1 MPFASFIKAIA
12 HGQRDERELST
23 DDARQLFGA
32 LLDGGVPE
40 LEVGAL
46 LLALWMKG
54 ESLTDMLGFHQAMG
68 ERVYRLRPP
77 DGAVRPVVLASYGGA
92 REQPNLT
99 PLVALL
105 LRRMGVPVLIHGCL
119 EGYGRVASAYIF
131 RALGVLP
138 CATLPQAQVALDREK
153 LAFVPTAVLCPGL
166 ATLLALRARL
176 GVRSSAH
183 LMAKL
188 LDPFAAAGLR
198 LVSATHPPSLARL
211 RELLVATGES
221 ALLMRATEGEP
232 YANPRQRPR
241 MEYLE
246 DGHVELL
253 FEQEHGA
260 LESADHAES
269 VDARATASYIGKIL
283 EGLLP
288 TPLAIVNELAC
299 CLYACGFADDHDDV
313 QDSNHVK
320 DSNHAN
326 FNHAKALAAV
336 QTHGRAAA

>member
-12 HGQRDERELST
+12 YGEGDAGELSIE
-23 DDARQLFGA
+23 DARQLFGA
-32 LLDGGVPE
+32 LLDGGVPD

-46 LLALWMKG
+46 LVALRIKG
-54 ESLTDMLGFHQAMG
+54 ESLTELLGFHQAVG

-105 LRRMGVPVLIHGCL
+105 LRRMGVPVLIHGGL
-119 EGYGRVASAYIF
+119 EGYGRIASAYIF

-138 CATLPQAQVALDREK
+138 CATLPQAQATLDREK
-153 LAFVPTAVLCPGL
+153 LAFVPTGVLCPGL
-166 ATLLALRARL
+166 ANLLALRGRL

-188 LDPFAAAGLR
+188 FDPFAGASLR
-198 LVSATHPPSLARL
+198 LVSATHLPSLARL
-211 RELLVATGES
+211 RELLIATGES

-241 MEYLE
+241 MEYLQ
-246 DGHVELL
+246 DGRIELL

-260 LESADHAES
+260 LECADHGES
-269 VDARATASYIGKIL
+269 VEARATASYIGKIL

-288 TPLAIVNELAC
+288 TPLAIVNQLAC
-299 CLYACGFADDHDDV
+299 CLYACGFTDDYND
-313 QDSNHVK
+313 VK
-320 DSNHAN
+320 DSNHAKD